1 MPPPPAP
8 VFSILE
14 TPERSLTNGING
26 FGSAR
31 TIPESPSPTITASS
45 VPDGEASVTVAML
58 RALTQSVRK
67 KFADGSL

>member
-8 VFSILE
+8 ICSIPE
-14 TPERSLTNGING
+14 TPARPHTNGING
-26 FGSAR
+26 LGSAR
-31 TIPESPSPTITASS
+31 NIPESPSPTITASS

>member
-1 MPPPPAP
+1 MPPPLAP
-8 VFSILE
+8 TFAVPEI
-14 TPERSLTNGING
+14 PERPLTNGING

-45 VPDGEASVTVAML
+45 VPDGEGSVTVAML

-67 KFADGSL
+67 KFADGSI